1 MNGPLIFEENEMQT
15 MSDEEL
21 EKSNNLIIPCINDD
35 AFIDKKELEEH
46 LTNFRTLIQ
55 KYINLIQHQKKK
67 YQKRKWMI

>member
-35 AFIDKKELEEH
+35 A
-46 LTNFRTLIQ
+46 
-55 KYINLIQHQKKK
+55 Y
-67 YQKRKWMI
+67 